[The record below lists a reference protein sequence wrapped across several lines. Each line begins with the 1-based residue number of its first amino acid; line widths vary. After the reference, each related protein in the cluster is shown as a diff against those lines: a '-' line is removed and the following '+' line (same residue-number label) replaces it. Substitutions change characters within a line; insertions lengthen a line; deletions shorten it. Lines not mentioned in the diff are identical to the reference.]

1 MLRKAG
7 SSRTRN
13 GGKGEACTCSEC
25 NRELGL
31 NRSSTRPSRYVLFNP
46 DPTKCYASKQRPNL
60 RANSDTRAVKK
71 PVKDCRKKEECKL
84 RQTELENGRKTAVP
98 VRDLSSSENSTR
110 RKKSYDLV
118 EGRSKSA
125 YGRVTLDKCGDNA
138 NEISDEPGQP
148 SESAETERTEDC
160 DPAVQGA
167 GPDAEILEGQEK
179 GAKEEEETVEDDIE
193 EKAKKA
199 KKKKKPASKTPAF
212 GRQDAIVRH
221 MLIRGARRPVV
232 APPANDTWPG
242 AR

>member
-1 MLRKAG
+1 MLRKSG
-7 SSRTRN
+7 SSRTSN

-25 NRELGL
+25 IRELGL

-71 PVKDCRKKEECKL
+71 PVKDCRKKEECKFK
-84 RQTELENGRKTAVP
+84 QTELETGRKTAVP
-98 VRDLSSSENSTR
+98 IRDLSSNENSTR

-125 YGRVTLDKCGDNA
+125 YGRVMLDKCGDNA

-148 SESAETERTEDC
+148 FESTETERTEDY
-160 DPAVQGA
+160 DPAGSA
-167 GPDAEILEGQEK
+167 GPDAEILGQEK
-179 GAKEEEETVEDDIE
+179 GAKEEGETVEDDIE

-199 KKKKKPASKTPAF
+199 KKKKKPASKPPAF
-212 GRQDAIVRH
+212 GRQDAIVRQ